1 MEIPYPSSVQVEY
14 GMELED
20 DTVQWALHVSQAG
33 RKGEGKGTYACA
45 AWPGCA
51 AVLGQT
57 TWPAAEAAS
66 QQAKPKE
73 RELCLFFLNLRFS
86 LKTILKQFDL
96 GAKTNQHDKSKC
108 IGMYASTCF

>member
-20 DTVQWALHVSQAG
+20 DTDQWALHVSQAG
-33 RKGEGKGTYACA
+33 RKGEGKGMYACA
-45 AWPGCA
+45 AWPCCV

-73 RELCLFFLNLRFS
+73 RESCAFFS
-86 LKTILKQFDL
+86 KPQIQFKNNFE
-96 GAKTNQHDKSKC
+96 A
-108 IGMYASTCF
+108 I

>member
-20 DTVQWALHVSQAG
+20 NTVQWALHVSQVG
-33 RKGEGKGTYACA
+33 RNGEEKGTYACA

-66 QQAKPKE
+66 QHAKPKE
-73 RELCLFFLNLRFS
+73 RESCVFFF
-86 LKTILKQFDL
+86 
-96 GAKTNQHDKSKC
+96 
-108 IGMYASTCF
+108 

>member
-20 DTVQWALHVSQAG
+20 DTVQWALHISQAG
-33 RKGEGKGTYACA
+33 RKGTYACA

-51 AVLGQT
+51 TVLGQT
-57 TWPAAEAAS
+57 TWPAAEAAG

-73 RELCLFFLNLRFS
+73 RESCFFYFLNLKFS

-96 GAKTNQHDKSKC
+96 GAKTNLHDKSKC
-108 IGMYASTCF
+108 TGMYASTCF

>member
-45 AWPGCA
+45 DLASSQSSKP
-51 AVLGQT
+51 VGQT
-57 TWPAAEAAS
+57 
-66 QQAKPKE
+66 E
-73 RELCLFFLNLRFS
+73 RERAVFFF
-86 LKTILKQFDL
+86 
-96 GAKTNQHDKSKC
+96 
-108 IGMYASTCF
+108 